1 MPAAFEKPARPT
13 WPKSSGPPPPGF
25 SAASSSHTREEE
37 LFRSLP
43 RPPGSAADSF
53 ALCRAV
59 TALGS
64 PTCGAGGGGPITKRL
79 LPRELLRCPGA
90 VQSVG
95 RSSPATAAAAAAA
108 PGAGRLFIQEAQARH
123 FLLPIRAALQL
134 QVMVLTL
141 CEPPPSCGATP
152 SPAAGS
158 ARQDLPPVFWD
169 GRRGDPEQGAHSS
182 P

>member
-95 RSSPATAAAAAAA
+95 RSSPATAAAAAA

-141 CEPPPSCGATP
+141 CEPPPSCGATR